1 MGDINRS
8 KLREIAMT
16 ALYQIFIY
24 ESNNI
29 KYETK
34 KVIKDLL
41 EIENEFVNDLVE
53 GTLKYKKEI
62 DEIANK
68 YLNNWSIDRL
78 GKTDQAILRMGIYE
92 LIYTDTPDIV
102 CINEA
107 VELAKSYSDD
117 KVKNMINGVL
127 DNIMDNKENKY

>member
-1 MGDINRS
+1 MAEFNRS
-8 KLREIAMT
+8 KLREIAMS

-24 ESNNI
+24 DSNKI
-29 KYETK
+29 EYDVKS
-34 KVIKDLL
+34 VIKSLL
-41 EIENEFVNDLVE
+41 DVENEFVNELVE
-53 GTLKYKKEI
+53 GVLNNRKEI

-68 YLNNWSIDRL
+68 YLNNWSINRL
-78 GKTDQAILRMGIYE
+78 GKTDQAILSMGIYE
-92 LIYTDTPDIV
+92 LLYTDTPDIV

-127 DNIMDNKENKY
+127 DNIMDNKENK

>member
-1 MGDINRS
+1 MSEMNRS
-8 KLREIAMT
+8 KLRETAMT

-24 ESNNI
+24 ESNKISYDIN
-29 KYETK
+29 

-41 EIENEFVNDLVE
+41 EVENDFVNSLVD
-53 GTLKYKKEI
+53 GVLNNKKEI

-78 GKTDQAILRMGIYE
+78 GKTDQAILRIGIYE
-92 LIYTDTPDIV
+92 LLYTDTPDIV

-127 DNIMDNKENKY
+127 DNIMDNKENE

>member
-1 MGDINRS
+1 MGEINRS

-41 EIENEFVNDLVE
+41 EIENEFVNNLVE
-53 GTLKYKKEI
+53 GTLEHKKEI
-62 DEIANK
+62 DEVANK
-68 YLNNWSIDRL
+68 YLKNWSIDRL
-78 GKTDQAILRMGIYE
+78 GITDRAILRMGIYE
-92 LIYTDTPDIV
+92 LLYTDTPDIV

-127 DNIMDNKENKY
+127 DNIMDNKEN